1 MADAAPRQRLL
12 DALAASIAEVGYP
25 ATTVADIVQRA
36 RTSRRTFY
44 DHFADR
50 EACLVALLT
59 AINRQAIQAISAG
72 VDTSAPWEMQIRQA
86 VESWIVFARAHG
98 EVMLIWIR
106 ESPAF
111 GPAARQLKLEVTEA
125 YIKLIQSFSDTESHR
140 AAGHAPVPR
149 HRAVMFIGGLREM
162 AALALENGVADSAD
176 LGKGLTAVTEEAVDA
191 ALTLFSHPADDE

>member
-1 MADAAPRQRLL
+1 VSKSDASPRQRLL

-59 AINRQAIQAISAG
+59 IINRQAIQAISAG
-72 VDTSAPWEMQIRQA
+72 VDVNAPWEVQIRQA
-86 VESWIVFARAHG
+86 VESWITFAEAHAP
-98 EVMLIWIR
+98 VMLIWIR

-125 YIKLIQSFSDTESHR
+125 YIKLIQSVSGSENLR
-140 AAGHAPVPR
+140 AAGHEPVPR

-162 AALALENGVADSAD
+162 AALALEGGAET
-176 LGKGLTAVTEEAVDA
+176 GGLRAVTSEAVDA
-191 ALTLFSHPADDE
+191 AISLFGRSL